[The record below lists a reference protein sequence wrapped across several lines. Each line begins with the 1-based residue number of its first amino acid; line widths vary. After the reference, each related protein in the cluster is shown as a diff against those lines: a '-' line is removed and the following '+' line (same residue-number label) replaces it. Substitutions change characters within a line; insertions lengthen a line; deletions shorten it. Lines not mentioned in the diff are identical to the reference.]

1 MKTLAMIKY
10 TLHEYLHGIGL
21 MVLLLVFGMIFVS
34 LAVGLKV
41 EKEITGDKVTFFG
54 QELVPEDAGP
64 EMQVFEGV
72 GTAVVLQMLFV
83 ALATALGGPMFLILI
98 GSRVVE
104 SMLTQGNRHLLL
116 SKPMYRWHLFLA
128 RLAGFMFFTAIIV
141 YVFATGLWLIVGIKT
156 GCFIYQP
163 FVAAPII
170 LLIYLSLVAVIALI
184 SVLTENF
191 FVAAGGTVGFY
202 TLAMIMGHPEM
213 VDFFE
218 SGTML
223 HFFWT
228 VIHGVLPK
236 ISELNGFVG
245 GLYLPE
251 NPIDWVTP
259 VWTTAVFCVV
269 VIAVTAFLFTR
280 KEY

>member
-21 MVLLLVFGMIFVS
+21 MVLLLVFGMVFVF
-34 LAVGLKV
+34 LGVGLNV

-54 QELVPEDAGP
+54 KKLIPEDAGP

-72 GTAVVLQMLFV
+72 GTAVIMQMFFI

-104 SMLTQGNRHLLL
+104 SMLTRGNRYLLL
-116 SKPMYRWHLFLA
+116 SKPMYRWHIFLA
-128 RLAGFMFFTAIIV
+128 RLAGFMLFTAIIV

-163 FVAAPII
+163 FVAVPVI
-170 LLIYLSLVAVIALI
+170 LLIYLSLIAVIALI

-202 TLAMIMGHPEM
+202 TLAMTVGHPN
-213 VDFFE
+213 VAKFFE
-218 SGTML
+218 SSNTL

-228 VIHGVLPK
+228 LVHGALPR
-236 ISELNGFVG
+236 ISELNAFVG
-245 GLYLPE
+245 GLYLQE
-251 NPIDWVTP
+251 NPVEWATP
-259 VWTTAVFCVV
+259 IWATALFCVV
-269 VIAVTAFLFTR
+269 VIGVSAFLFTR